1 MSNHEDPTARFTP
14 SAQQVLGLARR
25 EAKELGHNV
34 IDSKHVLLG
43 LLKQGR
49 GPAAVT
55 LQKLGITYAL
65 VRKQI
70 TLSGENPES
79 DTQVD
84 GDLPWSQEA
93 RQVFEAAYKEA
104 RMLSFDYVGTDH
116 LLLGIIKNPNCQ
128 AVKILKALDIDSDN
142 IRADLIKALDPT
154 YMPPRDSDNQKGD
167 DDDDD
172 FPGIDFGTKQDALD
186 DDDKYPALKNF
197 GRNLSDL
204 AKEHKLD
211 PVIGRDKEIERVI
224 QIICRR
230 TKNNPVLLGEA
241 GVGKTAIVEGLAMA
255 IHNKQVPENLFDYQV
270 IALDLTLLVA
280 GTKYRGQF
288 EERLKAVMDELR
300 RSKKIILFLDEL
312 HTIVGAGGAEGAM
325 DASNILKPAL
335 ARGEIQC
342 IGATTLNEYKK
353 SIEKDAALERRFQSV
368 IVQPP
373 SKDEAIQILKG
384 LAPKYEEHHHVHYSE
399 DALREAVMLSDRYIT
414 ARYLPDKAIDVIDEA
429 GSRIRLKNLVAPPDL
444 HELEEKLS
452 DIYAQKSKAI
462 EKQYYEQ
469 AAELRRMEISI
480 RSQIEALRA
489 EWQGKRDA
497 SVMTITVEDIRDVI
511 SSMTGIPLSRVQ
523 EAETEKLIR
532 MEEELCKVVIGQ
544 EQAVKTISRA
554 LRRSRAEL
562 KDPRRPIG
570 SFFFLGPTGVGKTYL
585 AKCLAEFMFGDPDAL
600 IRIDMSEYM
609 EKYNVSRMIG
619 SSPGYVGY
627 EEGGQLTERVRRRPY
642 SVVLFDELEK
652 AHPDVSNILLQIL
665 EEGQLTDGLGHTIN
679 FRNTII
685 VMTSN
690 VGATQLSKPLSLGF
704 KAPNQTSDDDYE
716 KMRERL
722 EEAAKKQFR
731 PEFIN
736 RLDNLVVFRELGR
749 DDIRKII
756 DCEIDK
762 IAERLKAKGGKL
774 DLPAE
779 AVDFLIEQGFK
790 PENGARQ
797 LRRVVE
803 RYIEDPLAEEILM
816 RTPPPSFIAKATYLP
831 EDKKLAFAIEP
842 AEEA

>member
-1 MSNHEDPTARFTP
+1 MSNHEDPTTKFTP

-70 TLSGENPES
+70 TLSGENPEA

-84 GDLPWSQEA
+84 GDLPWAQEA

-104 RMLSFDYVGTDH
+104 KMLSFDYVGTDH

-142 IRADLIKALDPT
+142 IRTDLIKALDPT
-154 YMPPRDSDNQKGD
+154 YMPPRDSDNRHGD
-167 DDDDD
+167 DDDE
-172 FPGIDFGTKQDALD
+172 FPLFDTDNTKQDASD

-255 IHNKQVPENLFDYQV
+255 IHNKQVPENLFDHQV

-373 SKDEAIQILKG
+373 SKEETIQILKG

-480 RSQIEALRA
+480 RSQIDALRA

-523 EAETEKLIR
+523 EAETAKLIR

-790 PENGARQ
+790 PESGARQ

-803 RYIEDPLAEEILM
+803 RYIEDPLAEEILAQ
-816 RTPPPSFIAKATYLP
+816 TPPPSFIAKATYLP
-831 EDKKLAFAIEP
+831 EDKRLAFAIEP
-842 AEEA
+842 TEEA

>member
-1 MSNHEDPTARFTP
+1 MSNHEDPTTKFTP

-70 TLSGENPES
+70 TLSGENPEA

-84 GDLPWSQEA
+84 GDLPWAQEA

-104 RMLSFDYVGTDH
+104 KMLSFDYVGTDH

-142 IRADLIKALDPT
+142 IRTDLIKALDPT
-154 YMPPRDSDNQKGD
+154 YMPPRDSDNRHGD
-167 DDDDD
+167 DDDE
-172 FPGIDFGTKQDALD
+172 FPLFDTDNTKQDASD

-255 IHNKQVPENLFDYQV
+255 IHNKQVPENLFDHQV

-373 SKDEAIQILKG
+373 SKEETIQILKG

-480 RSQIEALRA
+480 RSQIDALRA

-523 EAETEKLIR
+523 EAETAKLIR

-803 RYIEDPLAEEILM
+803 RYIEDPLAEEILAQ
-816 RTPPPSFIAKATYLP
+816 TPPPSFIAKATYLP

>member
-1 MSNHEDPTARFTP
+1 MSNNEDPTSKFTP

-25 EAKELGHNV
+25 AAKELGHNL
-34 IDSKHVLLG
+34 IDSKHILLG

-49 GPAAVT
+49 GAAANT
-55 LQKLGITYAL
+55 LQKFGITYTL
-65 VRKQI
+65 VRTQI
-70 TLSGENPES
+70 TLSGENPEA
-79 DTQVD
+79 DTQVE
-84 GDLPWSQEA
+84 GDLPWAAEA
-93 RQVFEAAYKEA
+93 RQVFDAAYKEA

-116 LLLGIIKNPNCQ
+116 LLLGILKIPNCQ
-128 AVKILKALDIDSDN
+128 AFKILKALDIATDN
-142 IRADLIKALDPT
+142 IRSELFKALDPT
-154 YMPPRDSDNQKGD
+154 YMPPLDTDGNEKE
-167 DDDDD
+167 DDD
-172 FPGIDFGTKQDALD
+172 FFNTNADPKEDSSD
-186 DDDKYPALKNF
+186 DDDKYPALKAF

-204 AKEHKLD
+204 AAQQKLD

-255 IHNKQVPENLFDYQV
+255 IHNKQVPGNLLDHQV

-288 EERLKAVMDELR
+288 EERLKSVMDELR

-373 SKDEAIQILKG
+373 TKDEAFEIIKG
-384 LAPKYEEHHHVHYSE
+384 LAPKYEEHHHVKYSIE
-399 DALREAVMLSDRYIT
+399 ALHEAVTLSDRYIT

-429 GSRIRLKNLVAPPDL
+429 GSRMRLKNMVVPPNL
-444 HELEEKLS
+444 HELEERLA
-452 DIYAQKSKAI
+452 DIYAQKAKAV
-462 EKQYYEQ
+462 EKQFYEQ
-469 AAELRRMEISI
+469 AAELRRQEIAI
-480 RSQIEALRA
+480 HSQIEEIRDN
-489 EWQGKRDA
+489 WQKKCE
-497 SVMTITVEDIRDVI
+497 SNVMPISVEDIRDVI

-523 EAETEKLIR
+523 EKETEKLIR

-544 EQAVKTISRA
+544 DQAVKTISRA

-690 VGATQLSKPLSLGF
+690 VGATQLTKPLSLGF

-716 KMRERL
+716 KMRSRL

-731 PEFIN
+731 PEFLN
-736 RLDNLVVFRELGR
+736 RLDEIVVFRELGK

-756 DCEIDK
+756 DCEIAK
-762 IAERLKAKGGKL
+762 IVERLKAKGGSL
-774 DLPAE
+774 ELPQE
-779 AVDFLIEQGFK
+779 AIDYLIEQGFK
-790 PENGARQ
+790 PESGARQ
-797 LRRVVE
+797 IRRVIE
-803 RYIEDPLAEEILM
+803 RYIEDPLAEELLAAQQ
-816 RTPPPSFIAKATYLP
+816 PSNFTAQATYLP
-831 EDKKLAFAIEP
+831 EEKKLAFTITP
-842 AEEA
+842 VKEA

>member
-1 MSNHEDPTARFTP
+1 MSNNEDPITKFTP
-14 SAQQVLGLARR
+14 SAQQVLGLATR

-55 LQKLGITYAL
+55 LQKFGITYAL

-70 TLSGENPES
+70 TLSGQNPEA

-84 GDLPWSQEA
+84 GDLPWAQEA
-93 RQVFEAAYKEA
+93 RQVFESAYREA
-104 RMLSFDYVGTDH
+104 KMFSFDYVGTDH
-116 LLLGIIKNPNCQ
+116 LLLGIFKNPNCQ
-128 AVKILKALDIDSDN
+128 AVKILKALDIDADS
-142 IRADLIKALDPT
+142 IRNDLIKALDPM
-154 YMPPRDSDNQKGD
+154 YMPPRDSDNNHED
-167 DDDDD
+167 DDDDST
-172 FPGIDFGTKQDALD
+172 GYEFGTKQDSPD
-186 DDDKYPALKNF
+186 DEDKYPALKSF

-204 AKEHKLD
+204 AKDHKLD

-342 IGATTLNEYKK
+342 IRATTLNEYKK

-373 SKDEAIQILKG
+373 SKDETVQILKG
-384 LAPKYEEHHHVHYSE
+384 LAPKYEEHHHVHYSD

-429 GSRIRLKNLVAPPDL
+429 GSRIRLKNMVAPPNL

-452 DIYAQKSKAI
+452 DIYSQKTKAI
-462 EKQYYEQ
+462 EKQFYEQ
-469 AAELRRMEISI
+469 AAELRHMELSI
-480 RSQIEALRA
+480 RSQIETLRS
-489 EWQGKRDA
+489 EWEAKRNA
-497 SVMTITVEDIRDVI
+497 NVMTITVEDIRDVI

-609 EKYNVSRMIG
+609 EKYNVSRLIG

-665 EEGQLTDGLGHTIN
+665 EEGQLTDGLGHTVN

-690 VGATQLSKPLSLGF
+690 VGATQLTKPLSLGF

-716 KMRERL
+716 KMRDRL
-722 EEAAKKQFR
+722 EDAAKKQFR
-731 PEFIN
+731 PEFLN
-736 RLDNLVVFRELGR
+736 RLDDLVVFRELGR

-762 IAERLKAKGGKL
+762 ISERLKAKGGKL
-774 DLPAE
+774 DLPQE
-779 AVDFLIEQGFK
+779 AIDFLIDQGFK
-790 PENGARQ
+790 PESGARQ

-803 RYIEDPLAEEILM
+803 RYIEDPLAEEILS
-816 RTPPPSFIAKATYLP
+816 RTPPKSFIAKATYIP
-831 EDKKLAFAIEP
+831 EDKKLVFSIEP
-842 AEEA
+842 IVEA

>member
-1 MSNHEDPTARFTP
+1 
-14 SAQQVLGLARR
+14 
-25 EAKELGHNV
+25 
-34 IDSKHVLLG
+34 
-43 LLKQGR
+43 
-49 GPAAVT
+49 
-55 LQKLGITYAL
+55 
-65 VRKQI
+65 
-70 TLSGENPES
+70 
-79 DTQVD
+79 
-84 GDLPWSQEA
+84 
-93 RQVFEAAYKEA
+93 
-104 RMLSFDYVGTDH
+104 
-116 LLLGIIKNPNCQ
+116 
-128 AVKILKALDIDSDN
+128 
-142 IRADLIKALDPT
+142 LDPT
-154 YMPPRDSDNQKGD
+154 YMPPRDTDNNNS

-172 FPGIDFGTKQDALD
+172 FPGIDFGTKQDTMD

-255 IHNKQVPENLFDYQV
+255 IHNKQVPENLFDHQV

-373 SKDEAIQILKG
+373 SKDETIQILKG
-384 LAPKYEEHHHVHYSE
+384 LAPKYEEHHHVHYSD
-399 DALREAVMLSDRYIT
+399 DALREAVLLSDRYIT

-469 AAELRRMEISI
+469 AAELRRMEIAV
-480 RSQIEALRA
+480 RSQIDTLRA

-790 PENGARQ
+790 PESGARQ

-803 RYIEDPLAEEILM
+803 RYIEDPLAEEILAQ
-816 RTPPPSFIAKATYLP
+816 TPPPSFIAKATYLP
-831 EDKKLAFAIEP
+831 EDKRLAFAIEP
-842 AEEA
+842 TEEA

>member
-1 MSNHEDPTARFTP
+1 MSNNEDPTTKFTP

-25 EAKELGHNV
+25 EAKELGHNI

-49 GPAAVT
+49 GPAAIT
-55 LQKLGITYAL
+55 LQKLGITYSL

-70 TLSGENPES
+70 TLSGENPEA

-84 GDLPWSQEA
+84 GDLPWAQEA

-104 RMLSFDYVGTDH
+104 KMLSFDYVGTDH
-116 LLLGIIKNPNCQ
+116 LLLGILKNPNCH

-142 IRADLIKALDPT
+142 IRTDLIKTLDPT
-154 YMPPRDSDNQKGD
+154 YMPPRDTDNRHGD
-167 DDDDD
+167 DDDEFPAFD
-172 FPGIDFGTKQDALD
+172 FDTKQESSD

-255 IHNKQVPENLFDYQV
+255 IHNKQVPENLFDHQV

-373 SKDEAIQILKG
+373 SKDETIQILKG
-384 LAPKYEEHHHVHYSE
+384 LAPKYEEHHHVHYSD
-399 DALREAVMLSDRYIT
+399 DALREAVLLSDRYIT

-452 DIYAQKSKAI
+452 DIVAQKSKAI

-480 RSQIEALRA
+480 RSQIDVLRS

-497 SVMTITVEDIRDVI
+497 SVMTITEEDIRDVI

-523 EAETEKLIR
+523 EAETAKLIR

-652 AHPDVSNILLQIL
+652 AHQDVSNILLQIL

-756 DCEIDK
+756 DCELDK

-779 AVDFLIEQGFK
+779 ALDFLIDQGFK
-790 PENGARQ
+790 PESGARQ

-803 RYIEDPLAEEILM
+803 RYIEDPLAEELLAQ
-816 RTPPPSFIAKATYLP
+816 TPPPSFVAKATYLP

-842 AEEA
+842 TAEA

>member
-1 MSNHEDPTARFTP
+1 MSDKEDPITKFTP

-43 LLKQGR
+43 LLKQAR

-55 LQKLGITYAL
+55 LQKLGITYPL

-70 TLSGENPES
+70 TLSGENPEA
-79 DTQVD
+79 DTQVE
-84 GDLPWSQEA
+84 GDLPWSAEA
-93 RQVFEAAYKEA
+93 RQVFESAYKEA

-116 LLLGIIKNPNCQ
+116 LLLGILKNPNCQ
-128 AVKILKALDIDSDN
+128 AVKILRALDIATDN
-142 IRADLIKALDPT
+142 IRSELIKALDPT
-154 YMPPRDSDNQKGD
+154 YMPPLDTDGNGEE
-167 DDDDD
+167 DDD
-172 FPGIDFGTKQDALD
+172 FSNFNADTKEDSAD
-186 DDDKYPALKNF
+186 DDDKYPALKAF

-204 AKEHKLD
+204 AEQHKLD

-255 IHNKQVPENLFDYQV
+255 IRNKQVPENLLDYQV

-288 EERLKAVMDELR
+288 EERLKSVMDELR

-373 SKDEAIQILKG
+373 SKDETIQILKG
-384 LAPKYEEHHHVHYSE
+384 LAPKYEDHHHVHYSD
-399 DALREAVMLSDRYIT
+399 DALREAVLLSDRYIT
-414 ARYLPDKAIDVIDEA
+414 ARHLPDKAIDVIDEA
-429 GSRIRLKNLVAPPDL
+429 GSRIRLKNLIAPPDL
-444 HELEEKLS
+444 HELEEELS
-452 DIYAQKSKAI
+452 DINTQKSKAI
-462 EKQYYEQ
+462 EKQFYEQ
-469 AAELRRMEISI
+469 AAELRRREIAV
-480 RSQIEALRA
+480 RSKIDTLRA
-489 EWQGKRDA
+489 EWQSKRDA

-523 EAETEKLIR
+523 EQETEKLIR

-600 IRIDMSEYM
+600 IRIDMALST
-609 EKYNVSRMIG
+609 SL
-619 SSPGYVGY
+619 P
-627 EEGGQLTERVRRRPY
+627 
-642 SVVLFDELEK
+642 
-652 AHPDVSNILLQIL
+652 LL
-665 EEGQLTDGLGHTIN
+665 
-679 FRNTII
+679 
-685 VMTSN
+685 
-690 VGATQLSKPLSLGF
+690 
-704 KAPNQTSDDDYE
+704 
-716 KMRERL
+716 
-722 EEAAKKQFR
+722 
-731 PEFIN
+731 
-736 RLDNLVVFRELGR
+736 
-749 DDIRKII
+749 
-756 DCEIDK
+756 
-762 IAERLKAKGGKL
+762 
-774 DLPAE
+774 
-779 AVDFLIEQGFK
+779 
-790 PENGARQ
+790 
-797 LRRVVE
+797 
-803 RYIEDPLAEEILM
+803 
-816 RTPPPSFIAKATYLP
+816 AKASRSAGREMCRSMVSESWQSLQPMGFTTSAP
-831 EDKKLAFAIEP
+831 HLAQLAL
-842 AEEA
+842 

>member
-1 MSNHEDPTARFTP
+1 MSDKEDPITKFTP

-43 LLKQGR
+43 LLKQAR

-55 LQKLGITYAL
+55 LQKLGITYPL

-70 TLSGENPES
+70 TLSGENPEA
-79 DTQVD
+79 DTQVE
-84 GDLPWSQEA
+84 GDLPWSAEA
-93 RQVFEAAYKEA
+93 RQVFESAYKEA

-116 LLLGIIKNPNCQ
+116 LLLGILKNPNCQ
-128 AVKILKALDIDSDN
+128 AVKILRALDIATDN
-142 IRADLIKALDPT
+142 IRSELIKALDPT
-154 YMPPRDSDNQKGD
+154 YMPPLDTDGNGEE
-167 DDDDD
+167 DDD
-172 FPGIDFGTKQDALD
+172 FSNFNADTKEDSAD
-186 DDDKYPALKNF
+186 DDDKYPALKAF

-204 AKEHKLD
+204 AEQHKLD

-255 IHNKQVPENLFDYQV
+255 IRNKQVPENLLDHQV

-288 EERLKAVMDELR
+288 EERLKSVMDELR

-373 SKDEAIQILKG
+373 SKDETIQILKG
-384 LAPKYEEHHHVHYSE
+384 LAPKYEDHHHVHYSD
-399 DALREAVMLSDRYIT
+399 DALREAVLLSDRYIT
-414 ARYLPDKAIDVIDEA
+414 ARHLPDKAIDVIDEA
-429 GSRIRLKNLVAPPDL
+429 GSRIRLKNLIAPPDL
-444 HELEEKLS
+444 HELEEELS
-452 DIYAQKSKAI
+452 DINTQKSKAI
-462 EKQYYEQ
+462 EKQFYEQ
-469 AAELRRMEISI
+469 AAELRRREIAV
-480 RSQIEALRA
+480 RSKIDTLRA
-489 EWQGKRDA
+489 EWQSKRDA

-523 EAETEKLIR
+523 EQETEKLIR

-609 EKYNVSRMIG
+609 EKYNVSRLIG

-665 EEGQLTDGLGHTIN
+665 EEGQLTDGLGHTVN

-690 VGATQLSKPLSLGF
+690 VGATQLTKPLSLGF

-716 KMRERL
+716 KMRDRL
-722 EEAAKKQFR
+722 EDAAKKQFR
-731 PEFIN
+731 PEFLN
-736 RLDNLVVFRELGR
+736 RLDDLGVFRELGR

-756 DCEIDK
+756 SCEIDK
-762 IAERLKAKGGKL
+762 ISERLKAKGGTL
-774 DLPAE
+774 DLPQE
-779 AVDFLIEQGFK
+779 AV
-790 PENGARQ
+790 
-797 LRRVVE
+797 
-803 RYIEDPLAEEILM
+803 
-816 RTPPPSFIAKATYLP
+816 AKATYLP

-842 AEEA
+842 TVEA